1 MKIEFYRASGTDD
14 DPNNAST
21 WAETEFGSLTPG
33 AEEGTVLYIQP
44 HPDKELLLTFEAPE
58 IPKESLESIA
68 ENILRK
74 GFPVGAMP
82 PDYGEA
88 LFFTVVNDALTKL
101 KEMQKAITEKDLS
114 AHDEVSR

>member
-1 MKIEFYRASGTDD
+1 MKIEFYRTPGTENG
-14 DPNNAST
+14 PNKPLT
-21 WAETEFGSLTPG
+21 WAETEFGSLTPDQ
-33 AEEGTVLYIQP
+33 EEGTVLYIQP
-44 HPDKELLLTFEAPE
+44 DSEKELVLTLELPE

-101 KEMQKAITEKDLS
+101 KEMAKAD
-114 AHDEVSR
+114 